1 MQVGSL
7 RLIRPA
13 FTPFPATF
21 FRPPR
26 SAYTL
31 QVPHLFSDT
40 LRNNLLLELEKSD
53 AALGEALRL
62 SVFAQ
67 DVAAMPMGLATLVGT
82 RGVPACR
89 WATPASRCGSLEL
102 RQPELL
108 IFDDFSSALDVK
120 TEQRLWEGLF
130 AADRSTEAGQPTCLI
145 TSNRPDVLRRADRI
159 IVLNEGRVEAMG
171 RFNELP
177 SLS

>member
-67 DVAAMPMGLATLVGT
+67 DVATIPTGWATLMGT
-82 RGVPACR
+82 RGVRLAGGQLQRAAAAR
-89 WATPASRCGSLEL
+89 WSCASPNS
-102 RQPELL
+102 
-108 IFDDFSSALDVK
+108 
-120 TEQRLWEGLF
+120 
-130 AADRSTEAGQPTCLI
+130 
-145 TSNRPDVLRRADRI
+145 
-159 IVLNEGRVEAMG
+159 
-171 RFNELP
+171 
-177 SLS
+177 